1 METDCLSLYQAWHKK
16 EVGCSYLFLILTNCR
31 LLAPGFAYFDVS
43 FVKRSGNKVADY
55 LARHSEA
62 FGQTVWIEEV
72 PHKVESL
79 VQDDVRAL
87 VPT

>member
-1 METDCLSLYQAWHKK
+1 MDCRH
-16 EVGCSYLFLILTNCR
+16 
-31 LLAPGFAYFDVS
+31 LANTGFVSFDVS

-55 LARHSEA
+55 LARHAEA

-72 PHKVESL
+72 PTVVEPL
-79 VQDDVRAL
+79 VLDDVTTL